1 MTCPFF
7 PHSLPSLLA
16 SLILS
21 LRGKDAIQ
29 AVNVIINCV
38 SPSGGGAIADQVED
52 GEISV
57 ELTARQLLLE
67 ASRLVMVGIFA
78 AANKSVADNFRE
90 LFFVPSEQDLGP
102 VRGV

>member
-1 MTCPFF
+1 MVDLSFF
-7 PHSLPSLLA
+7 PTRSLPSLLA

-21 LRGKDAIQ
+21 LRGEDAIQ

-78 AANKSVADNFRE
+78 TANESIVDNFND
-90 LFFVPSEQDLGP
+90 FFCSL
-102 VRGV
+102 RTRS